1 MDFGQIY
8 KNTDY
13 AENLDFEQQ
22 LDYEEETNPEVPLD
36 VREHKNFVERCRRA
50 KCNYSTIKRCEQEI
64 ERKTSKLKEDIIS
77 LENKAEILKSRLVW
91 KPTVKGRKELDNINS
106 QIESKKKLI
115 EDTIIRISN
124 EIFGTPKKK

>member
-1 MDFGQIY
+1 MPKILTSNNSWISKKRQIP
-8 KNTDY
+8 K
-13 AENLDFEQQ
+13 
-22 LDYEEETNPEVPLD
+22 
-36 VREHKNFVERCRRA
+36 RCRRA

-64 ERKTSKLKEDIIS
+64 ERQTSKLKEDIIS

-106 QIESKKKLI
+106 RIESKKKLI